1 MSAVP
6 QQRDVAMFGLGLR
19 DYGSSWTR
27 LQEAL
32 RVQQQMYGPVRQ
44 EELPQPSPP
53 ARSDDG
59 SEEKTS
65 SKGKSRA
72 GLIGLIT
79 RKKDGKKKDK
89 RSSKS
94 PERKAKEHLSEDD
107 ASTKPESLMEASS
120 LKRPARKETPN
131 LFVRTQSS
139 EKEADVPDAP
149 REKSQSPKSF
159 SRMSENFDS
168 DERLSTEDF
177 RNNGDA
183 GSPGDEFLVNGKR
196 RQDSPSER
204 ESWEP
209 KIAADD
215 DPSLRKSAR
224 APAKIPRGHR
234 RNSPDRER
242 DEVVY
247 RRPRQQSFR
256 EDFYGEDGHDENFN
270 HREPQ
275 RRPNDPVHRQRS
287 SRQQY
292 TLSDPPYQIDNGEPL
307 AEQSLN
313 RSADEPEPIRP
324 SREADRVIY
333 RREVVEQSRG
343 QSHTKPAV
351 DMEPHRSSREADRP
365 SYRREEGEPRRGH
378 SLTRPTSD
386 VEPRR
391 PSREAERT
399 RHSMTRPNSDVEPH
413 LPSREAERA
422 RHSMT
427 RPNSDVE
434 PHLPSREAERVRHSM
449 TRPNS
454 DVEPHLPSREAE
466 RARHSMT
473 RPNSDVEPHL
483 PSREA
488 ERTSYR
494 RDDRDV
500 ARGHS
505 LTRNETE
512 PQRPS
517 READKA
523 GYHREDTETRLGRS
537 VTRQGG
543 VGDSEPHRPS
553 READR
558 TSHRR
563 EQHGPPPRGPSLTR
577 PTFETEPHRPPR
589 EVDRVDPTHRRE
601 LSPYRQEADDFNDR
615 RSRLQEYAEARTRRD
630 ESQARLRDYSPMERR
645 PNGRLDS
652 TAYKNRQQ
660 TDREQRVSNRA
671 DRQSHMFKED
681 ALERNKDHDEWS
693 DRDGR
698 QQQQSLQQLQRR
710 DGRADPEPRSP
721 LHHQQQQQQQVQAT
735 DNGVR
740 PLGCTRCGDRVYPK
754 EMVTPKPGVLL
765 HSGCFKCRECNVK
778 LTLQTFFTNQRDTRD
793 ADVYCRTHVPRL
805 GPGTVDGNALNILTS
820 KNSREIKFSRYPKAS
835 DTELSSQDDG

>member
-32 RVQQQMYGPVRQ
+32 RVQQQMYGPARQ

-72 GLIGLIT
+72 GLMGLIT

-107 ASTKPESLMEASS
+107 ATAKPESLIEASS
-120 LKRPARKETPN
+120 LKRPALKETLN
-131 LFVRTQSS
+131 SFVRTPSS
-139 EKEADVPDAP
+139 EKETDVPDAP
-149 REKSQSPKSF
+149 KEKSQSPKSF

-168 DERLSTEDF
+168 DERLSADGF

-204 ESWEP
+204 EFWGP
-209 KIAADD
+209 KTAADD
-215 DPSLRKSAR
+215 DPGQRKSAR
-224 APAKIPRGHR
+224 APAKIPRGHKR
-234 RNSPDRER
+234 DSPSRDRE
-242 DEVVY
+242 EVVY
-247 RRPRQQSFR
+247 RRPRHQSFR
-256 EDFYGEDGHDENFN
+256 EDFYGEDEHDENFN
-270 HREPQ
+270 RREPQ

-292 TLSDPPYQIDNGEPL
+292 TLSDPPYRIENGEPPVD
-307 AEQSLN
+307 QSLN
-313 RSADEPEPIRP
+313 KSADEPEPIRP
-324 SREADRVIY
+324 SREADRVVY
-333 RREVVEQSRG
+333 RREVTEQPRG
-343 QSHTKPAV
+343 QSHSKPAL
-351 DMEPHRSSREADRP
+351 DMEPHRSSREADRAT
-365 SYRREEGEPRRGH
+365 YRREEGEPRRGH

-391 PSREAERT
+391 PSREAERA
-399 RHSMTRPNSDVEPH
+399 RHSLARPNSDVEPH
-413 LPSREAERA
+413 LP
-422 RHSMT
+422 
-427 RPNSDVE
+427 P
-434 PHLPSREAERVRHSM
+434 
-449 TRPNS
+449 
-454 DVEPHLPSREAE
+454 
-466 RARHSMT
+466 
-473 RPNSDVEPHL
+473 
-483 PSREA
+483 REA

-494 RDDRDV
+494 RDERDL

-505 LTRNETE
+505 LTRNDTE

-517 READKA
+517 RESDKA
-523 GYHREDTETRLGRS
+523 GYHREDTETHLGRS
-537 VTRQGG
+537 VARQGG

-563 EQHGPPPRGPSLTR
+563 EQHGQTPRGPSLTR
-577 PTFETEPHRPPR
+577 PTVDTEPHRPPR
-589 EVDRVDPTHRRE
+589 EADRVDPTPRRE
-601 LSPYRQEADDFNDR
+601 LSPYRHETEDFNDR
-615 RSRLQEYAEARTRRD
+615 RSRLQDYAEARTRRD

-652 TAYKNRQQ
+652 TSYKNRQQ
-660 TDREQRVSNRA
+660 TDREQRVSNRV
-671 DRQSHMFKED
+671 DRQSHMFRED

-698 QQQQSLQQLQRR
+698 QQQQALQQLQRR

-721 LHHQQQQQQQVQAT
+721 LHHHHQQQQQQVQAT
-735 DNGVR
+735 ENSVR

-765 HSGCFKCRECNVK
+765 HSGCFKCRECGVK

-793 ADVYCRTHVPRL
+793 TDVYCRTHVPRL

>member
-378 SLTRPTSD
+378 SLTRPT
-386 VEPRR
+386 
-391 PSREAERT
+391 
-399 RHSMTRPNSDVEPH
+399 
-413 LPSREAERA
+413 
-422 RHSMT
+422 
-427 RPNSDVE
+427 
-434 PHLPSREAERVRHSM
+434 
-449 TRPNS
+449 
-454 DVEPHLPSREAE
+454 
-466 RARHSMT
+466 
-473 RPNSDVEPHL
+473 
-483 PSREA
+483 
-488 ERTSYR
+488 
-494 RDDRDV
+494 DV